1 MAGFR
6 AISAAGKSIERVLNT
21 CFDDDEPVDGKNTKA
36 LLVQSTDFDPTS
48 GTITFPALSL
58 FLYRVEVNRTMRAA
72 WSAVGAL
79 DGRPHLPVD
88 LHFLLTAWAD
98 NAEHEYAILGRAM
111 QCLEDTPI
119 LGGPLLHAAGEWA
132 PNEVVQ
138 VTADDLALDAV
149 MRTFDAL
156 EANYRL
162 SVAYLARVVR
172 IDGAPAPDPAVTS
185 VIVGKTPS
193 PVP

>member
-172 IDGAPAPDPAVTS
+172 IDGTPAPYPAVTS

>member
-172 IDGAPAPDPAVTS
+172 IDGTPVPDPAVTS